1 MSLCY
6 ICQEALQC
14 FPPGEH
20 HDLTTLASDGDGD
33 GIETTTITRQALSQ
47 SQTWRR
53 RDYHYPGRL
62 PQGEE
67 PIVWETNN
75 ALLMHSSWK
84 GLMASLND
92 DCPICWTVWRSL
104 RSSPTA
110 KPADEALP
118 GFQTKFTEISCEPAF
133 AKYNVTIT
141 VCSDKSLDLGMIVVA
156 DQILP
161 PSYRDVIDIC
171 RAISIRYL
179 WIDSLCIVQDDG
191 GADFRKEAPLMTNI
205 YADAFLTVTICWDTG
220 ERSVFHE
227 CRPRSI
233 PRPGR
238 VASWQHDN
246 ADSNDHVISHADH
259 FVLVQEHDPS
269 DFNTCVNYADIN
281 RRAWVVQE
289 RLLSRRILYLGNDQ
303 LYWECDGFV
312 ANEVSPLG
320 IYHYQKRYSLQ
331 NLTDRF
337 RDRPWG
343 LTLEKYTS
351 CDLTYEEDRLVAIAG
366 LAKAVSASTGETFF
380 AGIWLENWMEDL
392 FWTPKTE
399 EDILC
404 DDFDAGIYKTH
415 KRSAIATSS
424 WSWLDYPGS
433 IIAGHNVGGPRIPLG
448 APETFESDIFRPLS
462 MLCRTRMLPLAIDPI
477 AAFDKA
483 VLEIRCLLIPAK
495 FDSMDTIVPQH
506 KQNMLGQGI
515 IVQADN
521 NLKHLLFRPDGQ
533 TREVAISVRFSRP
546 INDPDSI
553 FLLPLYIT
561 TPTSSLPFM
570 AGIIVQEVLGC
581 KEREFTRVGHWTE
594 HWRFPSQ
601 LVPMVLNTIV
611 RNNIGTNISLS
622 DDASQEQMRAL
633 PR

>member
-1 MSLCY
+1 MPTPNSTA
-6 ICQEALQC
+6 EAAKRWIATC
-14 FPPGEH
+14 
-20 HDLTTLASDGDGD
+20 D
-33 GIETTTITRQALSQ
+33 SQ
-47 SQTWRR
+47 HSPCGQR
-53 RDYHYPGRL
+53 RL
-62 PQGEE
+62 P
-67 PIVWETNN
+67 
-75 ALLMHSSWK
+75 
-84 GLMASLND
+84 LNEH
-92 DCPICWTVWRSL
+92 VM
-104 RSSPTA
+104 PTR
-110 KPADEALP
+110 L
-118 GFQTKFTEISCEPAF
+118 
-133 AKYNVTIT
+133 
-141 VCSDKSLDLGMIVVA
+141 LDLGGSGSNQWTLWETHTRVPYIALSHRWSAHTPTLTLRNYRAYLCPQA

-161 PSYRDVIDIC
+161 PSYRDIIDIC

-220 ERSVFHE
+220 ERSVFHG

-238 VASWQHDN
+238 VASWQNDN
-246 ADSNDHVISHADH
+246 ADTNDHVISHVDR
-259 FVLVQEHDPS
+259 FVLVQEHDPT

-331 NLTDRF
+331 NHTDRF
-337 RDRPWG
+337 RDIRWG

-366 LAKAVSASTGETFF
+366 LAKEISASTGEAFF

-404 DDFDAGIYKTH
+404 DDFDVGIYTTH
-415 KRSAIATSS
+415 RRSAIATPS
-424 WSWLDYPGS
+424 WSWLDHPGS

-448 APETFESDIFRPLS
+448 APETFESDTFRPLS
-462 MLCRTRMLPLAIDPI
+462 MLCRTRISPLAIDPI

-506 KQNMLGQGI
+506 KQICWARGSLCKQTTISNICYFDQMAKPERWQFLS
-515 IVQADN
+515 VLAD
-521 NLKHLLFRPDGQ
+521 L
-533 TREVAISVRFSRP
+533 
-546 INDPDSI
+546 
-553 FLLPLYIT
+553 
-561 TPTSSLPFM
+561 
-570 AGIIVQEVLGC
+570 
-581 KEREFTRVGHWTE
+581 
-594 HWRFPSQ
+594 
-601 LVPMVLNTIV
+601 
-611 RNNIGTNISLS
+611 
-622 DDASQEQMRAL
+622 
-633 PR
+633 